1 MHEDLRDRVVLVTG
15 SSRGIGAAVAAAFAE
30 VGARV
35 VVHGRDE
42 VALTAARRRIE
53 SAGGRALIVTGDV
66 TRAAELDRMRE
77 RITAEWGP
85 VDVLVAN
92 AGGSTSRPMPIE
104 DIDEDDWRADLDRN
118 LTATF
123 LTVKCFLPDMKQRG
137 SGAIITVSSA
147 AGRRASAHTLV
158 AYGAAKAGV
167 QILTQDLAAQVG
179 PAGIRVNCV
188 APETILTEANEAWI
202 PADQREQLVRAHPV
216 PLLDSFTSGT
226 GRRGRGPFAVSSDG
240 LLMAMS
246 AIKDRANAERLAAV
260 VSGLTSLAGGAS
272 TWYALGPLNRVII
285 DLAEGYLLVASIS
298 SGSVLGVIADRSANL
313 STSRTR

>member
-1 MHEDLRDRVVLVTG
+1 MYEDLRDRIVLVTG
-15 SSRGIGAAVAAAFAE
+15 SSRGIGAAIAAAFAG

-42 VALTAARRRIE
+42 VALAAARRRIE
-53 SAGGRALIVTGDV
+53 SAGGRAMVVTGDV

-77 RITAEWGP
+77 RISSEWGP

-123 LTVKCFLPDMKQRG
+123 LTVKCFLPDMKRHG
-137 SGAIITVSSA
+137 SGVIITVSSA
-147 AGRRASAHTLV
+147 AGRRASPHTLV

-167 QILTQDLAAQVG
+167 QLFTQDLAAQIG
-179 PAGIRVNCV
+179 PSGIRANCV

-202 PADQREQLVRAHPV
+202 PAEQREQLVRAHPV
-216 PLLDSFTSGT
+216 RRLGTPEDVARAVLFLASGESGWISGVVLD
-226 GRRGRGPFAVSSDG
+226 
-240 LLMAMS
+240 
-246 AIKDRANAERLAAV
+246 
-260 VSGLTSLAGGAS
+260 LAGGA
-272 TWYALGPLNRVII
+272 V
-285 DLAEGYLLVASIS
+285 LV
-298 SGSVLGVIADRSANL
+298 
-313 STSRTR
+313 